1 MRKPKFSDADLSYI
15 NKEYLT
21 LEQLCADRS
30 DSPEQVHELVDRGEL
45 PRPAYVLD
53 DGTEMFPPDYFELV
67 DAAGGVGGLRDAFL
81 QRHQAATSALGLT
94 GVEPDDDWRGYLSG
108 EFGVCLR
115 EVTPEAMVEKAALIA
130 QIDTLTAVPVAD
142 DPAWREQLASAV
154 DELDEIERPF
164 TDFDRQRWG
173 TTSRDSHITA
183 VRAQYLSSDAT
194 TG

>member
-1 MRKPKFSDADLSYI
+1 MSKPKFSHADLSYI

-21 LEQLCADRS
+21 LEQLCADRPE
-30 DSPEQVHELVDRGEL
+30 SPEQVHELVDRGEL

>member
-1 MRKPKFSDADLSYI
+1 MTAPNFSEDDLAYI
-15 NKEYLT
+15 TEEYLT
-21 LEQLCADRS
+21 LGQLCADR
-30 DSPEQVHELVDRGEL
+30 DQSPQEVHGLIDRGEL

-81 QRHQAATSALGLT
+81 QRHQVATGALGLT
-94 GVEPDDDWRGYLSG
+94 GVDPDEDWRGYLSG

-115 EVTPEAMVEKAALIA
+115 EVTPEAMVEKSALIA
-130 QIDTLTAVPVAD
+130 QIDILTAAPAVD
-142 DPAWREQLASAV
+142 DPRWRTQLAEAV

-164 TDFDRQRWG
+164 TDYDRRRWG
-173 TTSRDSHITA
+173 TTTRDSHITS
-183 VRAQYLSSDAT
+183 VRAQYLSNDAT